1 MKMMRN
7 DINDAFCVLMEND
20 DDKKLQVE
28 IFSVVCEGFYIFG
41 FDVNNDYSSLC
52 RISAKILLLKSHR
65 SPCAA
70 AGLESLT
77 FT

>member
-28 IFSVVCEGFYIFG
+28 IFSVFVKDFIFLDLTSITIIHLSVGSRQKFY
-41 FDVNNDYSSLC
+41 Y
-52 RISAKILLLKSHR
+52 
-65 SPCAA
+65 
-70 AGLESLT
+70 
-77 FT
+77 